1 MAHSTGG
8 TSTSRAWAEGG
19 VIFAASM
26 LMIMGIYQ
34 IFMGIAAIARNQFFV
49 VAPNYVYEIDTTVW
63 GWVHLGIGVIA
74 TITGFFLFTQA
85 TWARWLGIAMAGLSA
100 VANFFFLTYYPLWS
114 LVLIAMDIF
123 VIWSLST
130 IGNRA
135 TTPMWGDAAAGAQMP
150 MAAGM
155 PMTGAGMPMTGA
167 GMPMSG
173 GPMMGAPTAGTPE
186 GAMAGRWPANP
197 PTGPSYDTAPSKG
210 MAQPAE
216 AESAEAMQAEQMAG
230 QAPPRPPAP
239 SP

>member
-1 MAHSTGG
+1 
-8 TSTSRAWAEGG
+8 
-19 VIFAASM
+19 M

-100 VANFFFLTYYPLWS
+100 LANFFFLPYYPLWS
-114 LVLIAMDIF
+114 LVLIAMDVF

-135 TTPMWGDAAAGAQMP
+135 TTPMWGDATAGAATPMAAGMP
-150 MAAGM
+150 MATGM
-155 PMTGAGMPMTGA
+155 PMTGAGMPM
-167 GMPMSG
+167 PG
-173 GPMMGAPTAGTPE
+173 GPMMGAPE
-186 GAMAGRWPANP
+186 DAMAGRWPSNP
-197 PTGPSYDTAPSKG
+197 PTGASYDTAPSKG

-216 AESAEAMQAEQMAG
+216 GQSAEATQAEQMAG
-230 QAPPRPPAP
+230 QAPPRPPTP